1 MSRGIVALAGGVGA
15 ARFLSG
21 LCEVVDP
28 ADITI
33 IGNTGDDMEWTG
45 LSISPDLDTVAYT
58 LGGVADEERG
68 WGIRG
73 DTYESLGWMA
83 RYGMETWFKLGD
95 RDLATHCFRTDALR
109 GGMRLSE
116 VTRRICE
123 GLGVRA
129 KLLPVTDDR
138 LRTRV
143 ETSEGILEFQKY
155 FVEMRC
161 EPEVRGILF
170 DGVESARPA
179 PGVIEAILD
188 AGAVIVCPS
197 NPLISIGPI
206 LAVAGVREALQVT
219 SAKVLAI
226 SPIVGG
232 RALKGPADRMMRG
245 LGLESSATAVA
256 ELYRD
261 FVDVFVL
268 DKVDATERSKVE
280 ALGMQALVTATVMKN
295 RAARVALA
303 HAVAIALEL
312 ETAV

>member
-21 LCEVVDP
+21 LCEVIDP
-28 ADITI
+28 ARITI
-33 IGNTGDDMEWTG
+33 IGNTGDDMEWNG

-58 LGGVADEERG
+58 LAGVADSERG
-68 WGIRG
+68 WGIEG
-73 DTYESLGWMA
+73 DTYESLGWMS

-95 RDLATHCFRTDALR
+95 RDLATHCFRTAALR

-116 VTRRICE
+116 VTRRICG

-129 KLLPVTDDR
+129 RLLPVTDDR

-143 ETSEGILEFQKY
+143 ETGEGILEFQRY
-155 FVEMRC
+155 FVEKRC

-170 DGVESARPA
+170 DGADRARPA

-188 AGAVIVCPS
+188 AAAVIVCPS

-206 LAVAGVREALQVT
+206 LAVAGVREALRET
-219 SAKVLAI
+219 SAKVAAI

-232 RALKGPADRMMRG
+232 RALKGPADRMLRG
-245 LGLESSATAVA
+245 VGLESSASAVA
-256 ELYRD
+256 RLYRD

-268 DKVDATERSKVE
+268 DEVDAAEQGKAE
-280 ALGMQALVTATVMKN
+280 ALGMQVLVTATVMKD
-295 RAARVALA
+295 RAAKVALA
-303 HAVAIALEL
+303 RVLAEFAAGALG
-312 ETAV
+312 A